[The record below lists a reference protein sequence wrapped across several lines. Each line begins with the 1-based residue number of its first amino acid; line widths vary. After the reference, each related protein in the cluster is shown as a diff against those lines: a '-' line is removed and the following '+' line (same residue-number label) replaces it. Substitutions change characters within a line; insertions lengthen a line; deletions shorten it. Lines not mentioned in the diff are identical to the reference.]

1 MMSINDW
8 SDGVCGFVAGLSSD
22 AVRRVPDH
30 GDMRRD
36 WLDGYNAAQAM
47 DHVLKG
53 SIAAVKA
60 AEEWAHAPQG
70 KVNQGQA
77 AAAQNQETGQ
87 HPTDQWPGRTM
98 HYGDRLTALERDI
111 KTIFGCLDA
120 QSARL
125 NKHEARMDAHAR
137 RIAALEENFRT
148 LDGQMK
154 GHAADLR
161 ANNPRLD
168 VHDRRLEDHSRILIE
183 HGERLDGHHKR
194 HLKLSNEVRM
204 GDDLAMRLDAL
215 AQRLDGMEERA
226 IQTIASRLKEALHG

>member
-120 QSARL
+120 QSKRL
-125 NKHEARMDAHAR
+125 NQHEARLD
-137 RIAALEENFRT
+137 RI
-148 LDGQMK
+148 DGQI
-154 GHAADLR
+154 R
-161 ANNPRLD
+161 NRLD
-168 VHDRRLEDHSRILIE
+168 AQRERMDVHAQRITILEQAFKTHEHYMMDHSRVLSE
-183 HGERLDGHHKR
+183 HGER
-194 HLKLSNEVRM
+194 M
-204 GDDLAMRLDAL
+204 DAL
-215 AQRLDGMEERA
+215 TNRIERA
-226 IQTIASRLKEALHG
+226 VRRLTSVEHRQISMERYVTSPEARKEGER